1 MVLLCLWCWSLLPF
15 CRYIGRPRKCWMLQC
30 LDVCLLQKVGHSL
43 SWLVA
48 LRSLFGCKPLLLS
61 MGKSTVYCGV
71 AGNGSVLNH
80 GKAKELNL
88 VASAA
93 KGVGLKCPVTFHRQ
107 TM

>member
-1 MVLLCLWCWSLLPF
+1 MCDKDILGDPENAGYSSVWMCAC
-15 CRYIGRPRKCWMLQC
+15 CRR
-30 LDVCLLQKVGHSL
+30 
-43 SWLVA
+43 LVA

-71 AGNGSVLNH
+71 AGNCSVLNH

-88 VASAA
+88 VANAA
-93 KGVGLKCPVTFHRQ
+93 KDVGLKCPVTFQRQ